1 MCAALLGWSQGT
13 FASVL
18 NLQLQ
23 QNQLQV
29 MRETDEGQ
37 QELVISLPAVVTSD
51 LRLNTP
57 RCVPDQGSD
66 KLHEM

>member
-1 MCAALLGWSQGT
+1 MCAAMLGWSQGT

-18 NLQLQ
+18 NLQSE
-23 QNQLQV
+23 QNNLRV
-29 MRETDEGQ
+29 MREIDEGQ

-57 RCVPDQGSD
+57 RCVYSQ
-66 KLHEM
+66 EC